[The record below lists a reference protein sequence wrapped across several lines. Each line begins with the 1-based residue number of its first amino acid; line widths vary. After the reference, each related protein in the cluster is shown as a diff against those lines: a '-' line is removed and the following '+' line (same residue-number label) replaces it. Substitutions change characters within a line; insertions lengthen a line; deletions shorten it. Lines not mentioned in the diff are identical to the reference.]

1 MRENEEWVEQKKKAE
16 SKLYLL
22 ETNTPTDRGKQTES
36 DAPEPVNMVLNNWLQ
51 FVQQRLVLVQI
62 G

>member
-1 MRENEEWVEQKKKAE
+1 MSGAEKNAE

-36 DAPEPVNMVLNNWLQ
+36 DAPEHVNMVLNNWFQL
-51 FVQQRLVLVQI
+51 VQQRLALVQI